1 MSTSTVKRVNFS
13 NTLPTNQAQSK
24 TPTSDGV
31 DGYAERKVTSQKSQT
46 YSLPALL
53 NDVSK
58 SPVLSQLSKIGSTRF
73 DVLNLPRHFD
83 QAWLDA
89 AAAEIDQLKQRD
101 NWEPLGHKGAAIYID
116 KLADV
121 FQVTVPDQEG
131 LIFYIEMLA
140 KQPTGPALRAQ
151 AGIIA
156 GHGYKTLPLPKDI
169 LAGIDSDPVLQHV
182 HLLERAIKVIKLKQP
197 PRP

>member
-1 MSTSTVKRVNFS
+1 MSTSTVKRVSFS
-13 NTLPTNQAQSK
+13 NTLPTNPDQSK

-31 DGYAERKVTSQKSQT
+31 AGSAERGVTNQKSPT

-53 NDVSK
+53 SDVSK

-89 AAAEIDQLKQRD
+89 AAAEIDKLKQRD

-156 GHGYKTLPLPKDI
+156 AHSYKTLPLPKDI

>member
-1 MSTSTVKRVNFS
+1 MSISTVKRISLS
-13 NTLPTNQAQSK
+13 NTLPTNPAPSK

-31 DGYAERKVTSQKSQT
+31 VGSAERGVTNQKPET

-73 DVLNLPRHFD
+73 DVLNLPKYFD

-89 AAAEIDQLKQRD
+89 AVAEINKLKQRD

-116 KLADV
+116 TLADV
-121 FQVTVPDQEG
+121 FQVTVPDEEG
-131 LIFYIEMLA
+131 LIFYLDMLA

-156 GHGYKTLPLPKDI
+156 SHGYKTLPLPKEI
-169 LAGIDSDPVLQHV
+169 ITGIESDPISQHIY
-182 HLLERAIKVIKLKQP
+182 LLERAVKVIKLKQP